1 MTGKR
6 LWAVCL
12 TLLLCLGLAAPA
24 LAAEE
29 NFVIVDGNLQEYH
42 GPGGEV
48 VIPES
53 VTWVGTS
60 AFAYQEDITAV
71 TFPAGLISVCDCA
84 FYGCTGLSEVTIP
97 KNVAEIGSSAFAYC
111 TGLKRVTIE
120 EPSNL
125 SSIRGGAF
133 AGCTSLSDVNIP
145 HATTVEQ
152 EAFRDTPWQAERD
165 REERGPIL
173 VGLVVGVA
181 LGSVAA
187 AFIVKKRNTQKK

>member
-6 LWAVCL
+6 LWAACL
-12 TLLLCLGLAAPA
+12 TLLLCLGLAASA
-24 LAAEE
+24 QAAD
-29 NFVIVDGNLQEYH
+29 FVIVDGNLQEYH

-97 KNVAEIGSSAFAYC
+97 KNVAGIGSSAFAYC

-133 AGCTSLSDVNIP
+133 AGCTSLTEVNVP
-145 HATTVEQ
+145 YAVTVEQ
-152 EAFRDTPWQAERD
+152 GAFQDTPWQVQRD
-165 REERGPIL
+165 REEQEPMFAGLL
-173 VGLVVGVA
+173 VGLG
-181 LGSVAA
+181 LGTVAA
-187 AFIVKKRNTQKK
+187 VVIVRKRNAKKK